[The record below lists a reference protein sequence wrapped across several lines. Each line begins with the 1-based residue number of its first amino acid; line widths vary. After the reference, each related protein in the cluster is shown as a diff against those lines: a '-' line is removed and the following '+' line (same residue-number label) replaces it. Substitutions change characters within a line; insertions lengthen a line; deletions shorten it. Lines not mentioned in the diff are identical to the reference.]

1 MPQEFSHSGTKFV
14 LTSLLSPYDETR
26 DMKSYSLMLLFMIA
40 CCSLAS
46 SEDTVSFTD
55 LHDNTFWLNPFDR
68 PPNASAF
75 RKLESQEDGLAFY
88 HPDDLKLL
96 HSRWNKNQNI
106 IPELQ
111 TSKGRPITKFVEELF
126 PGFKFTTPRSTK
138 KPNQPLVASKNKRSG
153 SRKTIEGNG
162 SKEKTQSSKPFW
174 GPSIII
180 PSVRPWFY
188 TTQATRKPPFQS
200 NLPSIDI
207 SRELTTSD
215 YDAHAIDGPTRKSE
229 ISIPLETREPSVPFW
244 GIPIETSSTRP
255 LLPYSK
261 ITTAAIPSHME
272 EEFLFHLSNETV
284 NGDAFS
290 GPIALALQQPYDLP
304 YNPPIATERFRD
316 PIHLKP
322 GPPYQ
327 DKQEENDFIEQNAWQ
342 ATAAVTEPTIVGN
355 PIATEPRSP
364 QQQLEPD
371 LSIHQQLYPG
381 FALNSDVGFLP
392 KEIDTSGSYPSS
404 YPHAIK
410 PKPHI
415 IYHHQPAPQHNNYYH
430 PPSRLTHID
439 FSPIFLAIVP
449 IALFLGAAAAFALA
463 SAVSSSSAVAT
474 AQQQQ
479 QQQEESSN
487 NNNNDNN
494 NNNNNIN
501 TILALLA
508 AFHEVKKN
516 HDDHQK
522 IVIVTTTTP
531 AADIVDVAKEAPVT
545 TDLPLPQPSPTGP
558 FFIKLSP
565 SRTESPPAP
574 LQSYG
579 HYERKKVTYHHMNG
593 IT

>member
-1 MPQEFSHSGTKFV
+1 
-14 LTSLLSPYDETR
+14 
-26 DMKSYSLMLLFMIA
+26 MKSYSLMLLFMIV
-40 CCSLAS
+40 CCSLVS
-46 SEDTVSFTD
+46 SEDTASITD
-55 LHDNTFWLNPFDR
+55 HHDDTFWLHPFDR
-68 PPNASAF
+68 LSNASTF
-75 RKLESQEDGLAFY
+75 RKLESQEKDDLTFY

-126 PGFKFTTPRSTK
+126 PGFKFTTPRSAK
-138 KPNQPLVASKNKRSG
+138 KPNQPLFANKEKVSG

-162 SKEKTQSSKPFW
+162 SKEKISSPKPFW
-174 GPSIII
+174 GPSILI

-188 TTQATRKPPFQS
+188 TTQATRKLPFKS
-200 NLPSIDI
+200 SLPSIDI
-207 SRELTTSD
+207 TRDHTTPD
-215 YDAHAIDGPTRKSE
+215 YDFHAIDGPTRKTVV
-229 ISIPLETREPSVPFW
+229 SIPLETREPSFPFW
-244 GIPIETSSTRP
+244 GLPIETSSTRP
-255 LLPYSK
+255 PLANTK
-261 ITTAAIPSHME
+261 ITTAANPSRTE
-272 EEFLFHLSNETV
+272 EEFLFRLSNETV
-284 NGDAFS
+284 DDDPFS

-304 YNPPIATERFRD
+304 YNPPVETERFRD

-322 GPPYQ
+322 GPPYH
-327 DKQEENDFIEQNAWQ
+327 DKQEEHDSIEQNVWH

-355 PIATEPRSP
+355 PISTEPHLP

-371 LSIHQQLYPG
+371 RAIQQQHFPG
-381 FALNSDVGFLP
+381 LALNSEVGFLS
-392 KEIDTSGSYPSS
+392 KEIDTLGSYPSS
-404 YPHAIK
+404 YPHSIK
-410 PKPHI
+410 PKPHV
-415 IYHHQPAPQHNNYYH
+415 IYHHQPAPQQNNYYH

-508 AFHEVKKN
+508 AFHEVKKH
-516 HDDHQK
+516 HDDHHK

-531 AADIVDVAKEAPVT
+531 TPDSGEEVANEVPVT
-545 TDLPLPQPSPTGP
+545 TDPPLPPPPPTGP
-558 FFIKLSP
+558 FFIKLS
-565 SRTESPPAP
+565 SSTTESPPAP

-579 HYERKKVTYHHMNG
+579 HYERKKITYHHMNG

>member
-1 MPQEFSHSGTKFV
+1 
-14 LTSLLSPYDETR
+14 
-26 DMKSYSLMLLFMIA
+26 MKSYSLMLLFLVV

-46 SEDTVSFTD
+46 SEDTVSITD
-55 LHDNTFWLNPFDR
+55 LHDDTFWLNPLDR
-68 PPNASAF
+68 LSNASAF
-75 RKLESQEDGLAFY
+75 RKLESQEDDLTFF

-96 HSRWNKNQNI
+96 HSRWNKNKNI
-106 IPELQ
+106 IPEFQ
-111 TSKGRPITKFVEELF
+111 TSKSRPITKFVEELF
-126 PGFKFTTPRSTK
+126 PSFKFTTPQSAK
-138 KPNQPLVASKNKRSG
+138 KPNQPHVSSKKKRSG

-162 SKEKTQSSKPFW
+162 SKEKIQSPKPFW
-174 GPSIII
+174 GPSILI

-188 TTQATRKPPFQS
+188 TTQAARKPPFKS
-200 NLPSIDI
+200 SLPSMDI
-207 SRELTTSD
+207 TREHTTPD
-215 YDAHAIDGPTRKSE
+215 YDTHAIDGPTRKSGVG
-229 ISIPLETREPSVPFW
+229 IPLETREPSFPFW
-244 GIPIETSSTRP
+244 GLPIETSSTRP
-255 LLPYSK
+255 PLANTK
-261 ITTAAIPSHME
+261 ITTAAIPSRTE
-272 EEFLFHLSNETV
+272 EEFLFRLANETV
-284 NGDAFS
+284 DGEDFS
-290 GPIALALQQPYDLP
+290 GPIALPLQQAYDLP
-304 YNPPIATERFRD
+304 YNPPVATERFRE

-327 DKQEENDFIEQNAWQ
+327 DKQEGNDFIEQNVWH

-355 PIATEPRSP
+355 PISTEPRSP

-371 LSIHQQLYPG
+371 LTIPQQHYPG
-381 FALNSDVGFLP
+381 LAPNLEDSFLP
-392 KEIDTSGSYPSS
+392 KEIDTAALGSYPAS
-404 YPHAIK
+404 YPHSVK
-410 PKPHI
+410 HQKPHI

-508 AFHEVKKN
+508 AFHEVKKH
-516 HDDHQK
+516 HDDHHK
-522 IVIVTTTTP
+522 IVIVTTTTTTESS
-531 AADIVDVAKEAPVT
+531 ADVANEVPVT
-545 TDLPLPQPSPTGP
+545 TDPPLPPPPSTGP
-558 FFIKLSP
+558 FFIKLS
-565 SRTESPPAP
+565 SSTTESPPAP